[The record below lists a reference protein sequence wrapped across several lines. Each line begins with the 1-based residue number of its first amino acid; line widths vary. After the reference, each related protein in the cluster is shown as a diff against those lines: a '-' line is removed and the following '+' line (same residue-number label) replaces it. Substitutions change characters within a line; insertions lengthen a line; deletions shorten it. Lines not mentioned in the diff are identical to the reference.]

1 MWRGGVFLCI
11 LHNIT
16 TSQPTIH
23 FYPNLPRTTDA
34 INVRSSSAPVIS
46 RTRACMLRASL
57 VGWVER

>member
-1 MWRGGVFLCI
+1 VFLCI
-11 LHNIT
+11 RHNIT

-34 INVRSSSAPVIS
+34 INVRGSSSAPVIS
-46 RTRACMLRASL
+46 RTRACMLCASL